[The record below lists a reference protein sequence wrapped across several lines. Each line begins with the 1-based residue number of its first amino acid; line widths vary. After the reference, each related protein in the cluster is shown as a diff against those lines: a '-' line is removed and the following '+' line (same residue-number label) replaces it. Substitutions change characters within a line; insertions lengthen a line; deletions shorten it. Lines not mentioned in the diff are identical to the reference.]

1 MLPSPVFC
9 AEPWLAAAA
18 QRKLSFCTFP
28 DTTNHCD
35 HWCQNPLHSAHA
47 GLRPCPS
54 VLCCMV
60 LASPQESPSSAVWPD
75 WGPTAFCE
83 GPKGLG
89 HMPDSTAWS
98 SAHLDPAGWLPS
110 AGLLSRWAFR
120 SEEWDGR
127 CAVGPSGLR
136 QRVTRRLAPGP
147 SSPRGRPFR
156 RPRPEGG
163 LSQHTRSAFFPPRT
177 EPLEDREPIA
187 LWGLT
192 PVHGVGSELGS
203 HHPLLPRLA
212 TLGPLRPLRG
222 EAVRAAQLGW
232 WS

>member
-1 MLPSPVFC
+1 MCSPLLSSVPSRGWLPLPR
-9 AEPWLAAAA
+9 EN
-18 QRKLSFCTFP
+18 SFCTFP

-60 LASPQESPSSAVWPD
+60 LASPQESLSSEVWPD

-156 RPRPEGG
+156 RPQPHGLPSSLPE
-163 LSQHTRSAFFPPRT
+163 RSRSRT
-177 EPLEDREPIA
+177 GSPLP
-187 LWGLT
+187 
-192 PVHGVGSELGS
+192 S
-203 HHPLLPRLA
+203 
-212 TLGPLRPLRG
+212 RG
-222 EAVRAAQLGW
+222 
-232 WS
+232 